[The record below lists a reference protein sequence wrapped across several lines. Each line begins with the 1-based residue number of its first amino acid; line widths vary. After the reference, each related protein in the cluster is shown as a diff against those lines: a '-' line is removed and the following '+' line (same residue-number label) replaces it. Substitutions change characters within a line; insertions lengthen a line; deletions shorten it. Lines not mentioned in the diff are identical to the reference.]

1 MNTMIYF
8 FIGMVVAAAVAAL
21 VAYLLMG
28 QKSNLLK
35 QTEQQRDEALAQA
48 EQLRTEKQQLA
59 TEQVQIVAAS
69 AALEK
74 EIALLKEQLQSQR
87 ENEQQHREEDKRTR
101 AEEQAQHLNLLREQ
115 VMNVTQQLLQ
125 KRSEELDGQNKQS
138 IGHIIDPLQKTIEE
152 MKRAMEENKQQQIRN
167 ATSFEEQMK
176 NLITHTSQ
184 VQDSANR
191 LTTALT
197 NDSQVQG
204 HWGETVLKSILDAQ
218 GLREGINYELQS
230 TLRDANGNI
239 VYHDETGSKMR
250 PDVIVHMDQTRDLI
264 IDSKVSLTAF
274 IAYQNAQTDEERKI
288 ALEQHIRSMRKHVK
302 ELQDK
307 NYARY
312 VLPPR
317 TSLDFVMMFVPHEAA
332 LQLALYADANLW
344 HEAME
349 KGVFI
354 VGEMNL
360 YAAMRAVELTWL
372 QIQQAENHQ
381 QVYALA
387 DELVSRVG
395 DFLERHRKMGEHL
408 AKVQNEFVDC
418 ERKLTTG
425 QSVLSSA
432 RKLVTLGAKNDKK
445 HPLPIDNG

>member
-1 MNTMIYF
+1 MNELLYIL
-8 FIGMVVAAAVAAL
+8 IGVGITAVIAAVGIVFLIKHNHAL
-21 VAYLLMG
+21 
-28 QKSNLLK
+28 Q
-35 QTEQQRDEALAQA
+35 EEIAQ
-48 EQLRTEKQQLA
+48 KQQELDTKAQEQMQLA
-59 TEQVQIVAAS
+59 AEISAQQKESAMLREQMQAQKAE
-69 AALEK
+69 AEHL
-74 EIALLKEQLQSQR
+74 
-87 ENEQQHREEDKRTR
+87 REEEKRTR
-101 AEEQAQHLNLLREQ
+101 AEEQAKSMNLLKEQ
-115 VMNVTQQLLQ
+115 VTNLTQQLLQ
-125 KRSEELDGQNKQS
+125 QRSEELNGQNKQS
-138 IGHIIDPLQKTIEE
+138 IGHIIDPLQNTIEE
-152 MKRAMEENKQQQIRN
+152 MKRAMQENKDAQLRN

-176 NLITHTSQ
+176 NLIAHTTQ

-191 LTTALT
+191 LTTALS

-218 GLREGINYELQS
+218 GLHEGVNYELQT
-230 TLRDANGNI
+230 TLRDAAGN
-239 VYHDETGSKMR
+239 VLYNDETGSKMR

-274 IAYQNAQTDEERKI
+274 IAYQNAQTDEERKV

-302 ELQDK
+302 ELLDK

-312 VLPPR
+312 ILPPR
-317 TSLDFVMMFVPHEAA
+317 KSLDFVMMFVPHESA
-332 LQLALYADANLW
+332 LQLALYADASLW
-344 HEAME
+344 HDAME

-360 YAAMRAVELTWL
+360 YAAMRAVELTWT

-387 DELVSRVG
+387 EELISRVG

-432 RKLVTLGAKNDKK
+432 RKLVSLGAKMDKK
-445 HPLPIDNG
+445 HALPE